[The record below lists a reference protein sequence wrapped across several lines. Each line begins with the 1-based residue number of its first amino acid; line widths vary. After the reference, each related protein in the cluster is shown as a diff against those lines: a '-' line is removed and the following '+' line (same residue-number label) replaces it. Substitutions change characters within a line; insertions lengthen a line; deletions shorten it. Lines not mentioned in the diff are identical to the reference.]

1 MLSID
6 YQSKLIGG
14 RQLNRRRSN
23 SEYLTIILSL
33 RGANLNSQSGILGQS
48 QTQQGGGAA
57 PRYVEKNGN
66 LLSSEVGL
74 IFWVR
79 SLPRHTTMEIQG
91 GWDEHTQIIQHWVS
105 WKPENS
111 E

>member
-33 RGANLNSQSGILGQS
+33 RGANLNSQSGVLGQS
-48 QTQQGGGAA
+48 QIQQGSDA
-57 PRYVEKNGN
+57 
-66 LLSSEVGL
+66 
-74 IFWVR
+74 
-79 SLPRHTTMEIQG
+79 
-91 GWDEHTQIIQHWVS
+91 
-105 WKPENS
+105 
-111 E
+111 